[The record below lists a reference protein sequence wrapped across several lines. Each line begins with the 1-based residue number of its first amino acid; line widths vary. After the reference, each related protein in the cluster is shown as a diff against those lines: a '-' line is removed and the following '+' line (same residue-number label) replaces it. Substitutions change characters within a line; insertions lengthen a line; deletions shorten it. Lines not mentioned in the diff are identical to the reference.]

1 MNRKE
6 LFNAMAE
13 TWDARCRHD
22 PDRIDEILDQ
32 VPIQSGDA
40 VLDVGTGTG
49 ILIPFLFKR
58 IGPKGT
64 ITAMDMAENMI
75 RIAKR
80 KFGHKRIRYVV
91 EDIFDVEFAPATFDV
106 IVCYSVFPHF
116 EDKRHAVQRLAGALK
131 PGGALAVCHSQG
143 REHIN
148 RLHGT
153 IHPAV
158 ARDHLPE
165 ARVVAEYLLA
175 VGCDILTSVDTE
187 RLFVVIGRKR

>member
-13 TWDARCRHD
+13 TWDVRCRHD
-22 PDRIDEILDQ
+22 PDRIDEILDL
-32 VPIQSGDA
+32 VPIRLGDA

-49 ILIPFLFKR
+49 ILIPFLLKR
-58 IGPKGT
+58 IGPKGM
-64 ITAMDMAENMI
+64 ITAMDMAEKMI

-80 KFGHKRIRYVV
+80 KFGSKRIRFVAG
-91 EDIFDVEFAPATFDV
+91 DIFDVELAPSTFDA

-116 EDKRHAVQRLAGALK
+116 EDKRRAVRRLAGALK

-143 REHIN
+143 REHVN

-153 IHPAV
+153 LHPAV
-158 ARDHLPE
+158 AEDHLPE
-165 ARVVAEYLLA
+165 ARVVAEYFLEA
-175 VGCDILTSVDTE
+175 WCDILAAVDTE